1 MVNKLF
7 GRKRKIAGTGIKG
20 ANNDTISNEL
30 GESIIT
36 KFKKKKAC
44 LIINKHYLGYIFFW
58 YITDLEINKR
68 AKFL

>member
-36 KFKKKKAC
+36 KFKKKES
-44 LIINKHYLGYIFFW
+44 LSHHQ
-58 YITDLEINKR
+58 
-68 AKFL
+68 